1 MIDEIFRARE
11 NFYEFLSRMFV
22 EEPPFE
28 LAEDIAKGKFVFP
41 QTSSFNRDFAEG
53 LSLFSRFTKANKDA
67 PDIHGMMCRE
77 YTRLFIGPVPA
88 MFPYE
93 SRYVDGSMM
102 GKSLIKIKEIYR
114 QAGLMKAQDY
124 HEPEDHIALELRF
137 MGRLCRD
144 KSDISLRMQKD
155 FLEDHLMKWVPG
167 FCDELCEKSSS
178 DLYRGIGKIT
188 KGFLISE
195 EELLN
200 ELHEGHEGKDYIT
213 KDRIII

>member
-1 MIDEIFRARE
+1 
-11 NFYEFLSRMFV
+11 
-22 EEPPFE
+22 
-28 LAEDIAKGKFVFP
+28 
-41 QTSSFNRDFAEG
+41 
-53 LSLFSRFTKANKDA
+53 
-67 PDIHGMMCRE
+67 
-77 YTRLFIGPVPA
+77 
-88 MFPYE
+88 
-93 SRYVDGSMM
+93 
-102 GKSLIKIKEIYR
+102 
-114 QAGLMKAQDY
+114 MKAQDY

-200 ELHEGHEGKDYIT
+200 ELHEGKDYIT
-213 KDRIII
+213 KDQIII